1 MRKENT
7 NSFIFMSYKKVELS
21 LLNDGSINFE
31 SSTVLRGGDTEM
43 NVRTF
48 LSSDL
53 LGNAPE

>member
-1 MRKENT
+1 
-7 NSFIFMSYKKVELS
+7 MSYKKVELS